1 MFFNVEQ
8 CVCVSVCWFERERGV
23 LTLFLQHGNCREA
36 SLCVCECVC
45 VLHCGRGLCLF
56 LALFKQPAP
65 VIFLSLHSTPSF
77 RSCSLPF
84 LSVSLSLSLTHTH
97 THTATQYNKNRQTKK
112 K

>member
-45 VLHCGRGLCLF
+45 VVVWVVVCLCVCVCVCVSMCVCASMCIRRVYSSVGVCISTLENIVCLF
-56 LALFKQPAP
+56 ACAR
-65 VIFLSLHSTPSF
+65 V
-77 RSCSLPF
+77 
-84 LSVSLSLSLTHTH
+84 SVCVCV
-97 THTATQYNKNRQTKK
+97 
-112 K
+112 